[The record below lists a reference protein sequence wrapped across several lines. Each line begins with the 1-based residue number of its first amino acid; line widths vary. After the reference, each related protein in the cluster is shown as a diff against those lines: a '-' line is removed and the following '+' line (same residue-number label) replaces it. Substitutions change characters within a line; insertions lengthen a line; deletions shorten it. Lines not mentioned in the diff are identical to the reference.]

1 MAARSALLLLTTI
14 VPACVSALQVT
25 PNSPCASFCLDS
37 NGLDASDPN
46 SSNTKGKDI
55 TCVDD
60 DYKTGAAGQ
69 KYQQCL
75 SCLQDSTFVQGSEN
89 DQDWFLYNM
98 RYSFDYCI
106 FGYPNATGV
115 GSNPCQTS
123 TACGALEAALTDGEL
138 DPTKSSQYAYC
149 DADGGAMLGSAY
161 DKCLSCVRAGGE
173 HYYLSNYLVALGAG
187 CQQRPNPGTLVGL
200 NDTVFT
206 KGIITVVDPK
216 DAADADKAKTPTLPM
231 TAIVGIVIGAIVAL
245 LLAAGCTFIQCR
257 KRRARRQGRGINPEL
272 SRRAKGHRPAS
283 SLSFRCQ
290 THLTP
295 KEPNFFSVEEEEAQ
309 NEKYHYES
317 MRHQQQQQ
325 DMAPSHVSK
334 PSLWMPHNSI
344 TSFTAA
350 DHIPYTDKKPSQK
363 EPLTLANITT
373 SLPIIPV
380 KAHSPKYNMA
390 SPQDEYA
397 TPTSTTSVA
406 PLLSFRPYVPSEHG
420 FSTPSM
426 GNAATF
432 SPSTTYASPTSGTTA
447 SPLLSQAGWPA
458 PAPAHNRHIHT
469 ESSPL
474 PPLVSDAS
482 KTIPGIVR
490 DLARPLPKRVT
501 SLGGSPV
508 ESYKIQVAFP
518 PPPPHKKR

>member
-1 MAARSALLLLTTI
+1 MAARSALLLLAII

-60 DYKTGAAGQ
+60 DYQTEAAGQ

-75 SCLQDSTFVQGSEN
+75 GCLQDSTFVQGNEN
-89 DQDWFLYNM
+89 DQDWFLYNL

-115 GSNPCQTS
+115 GSNPCMTS
-123 TACGALEAALTDGEL
+123 TACGVLETALIDGVL
-138 DPTKSSQYAYC
+138 DPTKSSQYSYC

-161 DKCLSCVRAGGE
+161 DKCLSCVRAGGD
-173 HYYLSNYLVALGAG
+173 HYYLSNYLVALEAG
-187 CQQRPNPGTLVGL
+187 CRQRPAPGTLVGL

-206 KGIITVVDPK
+206 NGIITIVDPK
-216 DAADADKAKTPTLPM
+216 DAADADKDKTHTLPM

-245 LLAAGCTFIQCR
+245 LLVAGCTFIHCR
-257 KRRARRQGRGINPEL
+257 KRKARREGRGINPEL

-295 KEPNFFSVEEEEAQ
+295 KEPHFFPIEEEEAQ
-309 NEKYHYES
+309 NEKHHYES
-317 MRHQQQQQ
+317 MQQQHQQQQEQ
-325 DMAPSHVSK
+325 DMTPSPVTTK
-334 PSLWMPHNSI
+334 PNLWMPHNSI
-344 TSFTAA
+344 TSFSAA
-350 DHIPYTDKKPSQK
+350 DQIPYTDKKPTQK
-363 EPLTLANITT
+363 EPLALANITT

-397 TPTSTTSVA
+397 TPTSTTSAV
-406 PLLSFRPYVPSEHG
+406 PLLSFRSYVPSEHG

-426 GNAATF
+426 GHAATF

-458 PAPAHNRHIHT
+458 PAHNRHIHT
-469 ESSPL
+469 ESSPV
-474 PPLVSDAS
+474 VSEAS

-490 DLARPLPKRVT
+490 DLARPLPKRIT

-518 PPPPHKKR
+518 PPPPPKKR